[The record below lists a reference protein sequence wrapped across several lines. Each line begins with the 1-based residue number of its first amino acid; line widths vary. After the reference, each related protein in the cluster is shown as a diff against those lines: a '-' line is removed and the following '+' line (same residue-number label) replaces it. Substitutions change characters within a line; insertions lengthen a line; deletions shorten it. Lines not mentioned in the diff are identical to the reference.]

1 MKLYP
6 NLPIRYLLVAGLLI
20 ICIIPLAAAAQ
31 TVSDPVPGNLTTG
44 PITAQQPV
52 HFTEE
57 PPLYV
62 SPGATFSVK
71 TIPDLNI
78 RRNILAKGA
87 PLAINVTTSPGNR
100 VALWITSGFP
110 VNNYSHFEM
119 ISADSSGNAGF
130 SLPDTTGI
138 RSGQYF
144 IFIVDGGKKLEL
156 IPDKDPAAFLPA
168 ETLEGK
174 LKALEQLNPYRKSM
188 VLLEE
193 PAIRMTDLPDA
204 ISGTPVVI
212 EGTTNLNTGT
222 VLDIGIFTPDID
234 RLKQP
239 AFTIPG
245 IRVTGGQDGTGIWRT
260 VVNTSDLP
268 PGEYIVKV
276 RNGTVEAARTL
287 VLYDRLYDAGV
298 VPGANLTVKT
308 YEVDP
313 VTKTIVN
320 VTPPRK
326 PDTPLDPG
334 IPVIVAFAGIVGL
347 GVVVMT
353 FRKK

>member
-1 MKLYP
+1 MKSYP
-6 NLPIRYLLVAGLLI
+6 NLPVRYLLIAGLLI
-20 ICIIPLAAAAQ
+20 ICIIPFAAAAQ
-31 TVSDPVPGNLTTG
+31 TVSGPVPGDQTTG
-44 PITAQQPV
+44 PINAEPPV
-52 HFTEE
+52 HFTGDS
-57 PPLYV
+57 PLYG
-62 SPGATFSVK
+62 SPGAAFSVK

-78 RRNILAKGA
+78 QRNILAKGA
-87 PLAINVTTSPGNR
+87 PLTINVTTSPGNS
-100 VALWITSGFP
+100 VGLWITSGFP

-130 SLPDTTGI
+130 SLPDTTGM

-144 IFIVDGGKKLEL
+144 IFIVDGGKKLEV
-156 IPDKDPAAFLPA
+156 IPDKDPAAFMTA

-188 VLLEE
+188 ILLEE

-204 ISGTPVVI
+204 ISGTPVEI

-239 AFTIPG
+239 AFNISG
-245 IRVTGGQDGTGIWRT
+245 IRVTGGADGTGVWGT

-287 VLYDRLYDAGV
+287 VLYDSLYDAGI

-313 VTKTIVN
+313 MTKTIVN

-326 PDTPLDPG
+326 PDIPLDPG
-334 IPVIVAFAGIVGL
+334 IPVIVGFAGVIGL
-347 GVVVMT
+347 GVIVMT